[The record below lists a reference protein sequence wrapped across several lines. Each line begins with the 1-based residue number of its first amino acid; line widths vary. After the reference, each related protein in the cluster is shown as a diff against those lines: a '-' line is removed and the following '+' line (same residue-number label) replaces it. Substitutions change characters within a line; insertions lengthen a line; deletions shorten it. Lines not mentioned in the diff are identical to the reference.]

1 MRREVREESGVQV
14 GAVDI
19 VGSQPWPVGEWS
31 YLAELAPVFWGPFAR
46 SPYLTYLFL
55 FVWSTTV
62 YESLSL
68 VFV

>member
-1 MRREVREESGVQV
+1 
-14 GAVDI
+14 
-19 VGSQPWPVGEWS
+19 VGEWS